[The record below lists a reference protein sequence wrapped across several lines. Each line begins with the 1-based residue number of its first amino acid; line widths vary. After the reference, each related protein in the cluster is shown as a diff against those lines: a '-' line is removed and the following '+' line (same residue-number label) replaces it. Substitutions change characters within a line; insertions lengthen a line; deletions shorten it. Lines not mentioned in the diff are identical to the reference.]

1 MGVVVYKA
9 TGRIAADYYNRDIDY
24 ASPAWSP
31 DGSRIAVAGFDSIG
45 SRGRHR
51 RLLGG
56 WEDAW
61 QLDWQPRCSIR
72 GSAASETLRGG
83 AGADV
88 ICALAGRDRIV
99 AGARHDVVYGGQ
111 GDDVID
117 GGPGRDWLFGS
128 AGADRILARDG
139 RSDVVDCGP
148 GRDSVVADA
157 VDTLGGDCE
166 RVHSRGR

>member
-9 TGRIAADYYNRDIDY
+9 TGRLAADYYNRDIDY

-31 DGSRIAVAGFDSIG
+31 DGSRIAVAGFDSIDR
-45 SRGRHR
+45 RGHHR
-51 RLLGG
+51 SLLGG

-72 GSAASETLRGG
+72 GSTASETLRGG

-99 AGARHDVVYGGQ
+99 AGAWHDVVYGGQ
-111 GDDVID
+111 GDDVI
-117 GGPGRDWLFGS
+117 
-128 AGADRILARDG
+128 DRILARDG

-157 VDTLGGDCE
+157 VDTLGADCE